1 MAVRGT
7 CKLFQY
13 TMLRIAE
20 GEVDL
25 SSDVLK
31 LAIIDDTLVPAPD
44 DTTPTWA
51 TYSANEVTDA
61 GNYTADGEALTTIV
75 SAMVAGVYTLTADDV
90 NLAIHASGFL
100 DGAYGILVDVTA
112 SNAALGFVQLDDDAG
127 VPVSEQAGP
136 VDIEWAGG
144 VVLRLPANVLTW
156 ETP

>member
-13 TMLRIAE
+13 TMLRVAE

-31 LAIIDDTLVPAPD
+31 LGIISDTLIPAPD

-51 TYSANEVTDA
+51 TYSANEVVST
-61 GNYTADGEALTTIV
+61 GNYTAGGETLTTIV
-75 SAMVAGVYTLTADDV
+75 SAMVNGVYQLTADDV
-90 NLAIHASGFL
+90 NIAIHASGFIN
-100 DGAYGILVDVTA
+100 GAYGILIDTTA
-112 SNAALGFVQLDDDAG
+112 ANAALGFVQLDDGDG
-127 VPVSEQAGP
+127 NPVSEQAGP

-144 VVLRLPANVLTW
+144 VVLQLPANVLTW